1 MQTGTFSVCEMWVAL
16 AAQCM
21 KIAVNGDVT
30 GNSSLRLKQVS
41 WTLYVSLSRRLH
53 QSTLHQFN

>member
-1 MQTGTFSVCEMWVAL
+1 MQTRTFSVCETWVAL

-41 WTLYVSLSRRLH
+41 WTLYV
-53 QSTLHQFN
+53 